1 MNFKKCLGIF
11 LSAVLAGIM
20 ISIGGS
26 IFITLSASGDIM
38 GKIFG
43 ASFFAVGLFT
53 ILIFGLH
60 LFTGKVGYLF
70 LPGDSYKEKAIMLL
84 LTLLGNCAGTFLFGS
99 ALSHR
104 FLETTKIITIVETK
118 LDMSL
123 LTVFLLAIGCG
134 ILMFCAVH
142 GYKTADNGASRAVI
156 VLFSVAGFILAGF
169 EHSIADMFYVAAA
182 GMISLRSLLLLLVV
196 ILGNAVGGAGFAAL
210 CQVARN
216 ALTTHKGDK

>member
-1 MNFKKCLGIF
+1 MNLKKILGIF
-11 LSAVLAGIM
+11 LSAVMAGVM

-26 IFITLSASGDIM
+26 IFITLSAGGDIM

-43 ASFFAVGLFT
+43 ACFFSVGLFT

-70 LPGDSYKEKAIMLL
+70 LPGDSYGEKVMMLL

-99 ALSHR
+99 ALSYR
-104 FLETTKIITIVETK
+104 FVDTTKVVSIVEAK
-118 LDMSL
+118 LNMPL

-142 GYKTADNGASRAVI
+142 GYKTADNGASRAAI

-196 ILGNAVGGAGFAAL
+196 VLGNAVGGAGFAVL
-210 CQVARN
+210 CRLSKNLLSAE
-216 ALTTHKGDK
+216 TGGK